1 MLPSYNRRLERRS
14 CIDRTSSSLSPWSSC
29 FGHFFFVFLPSLRSI
44 SAAFPPLFRRLVV
57 VVFVIASAVIVFGQ
71 QTQRGQCPVEQ
82 GISVRSSVCLY
93 ELTYFLTSVR
103 PLCPLQDSSPPRPN
117 LLWSQ
122 GPIPSKLPLARGP
135 SCSPRSHSAPVI
147 TPVIT
152 VGEKKK
158 IQLHTCTTSKQ
169 IELESRG

>member
-1 MLPSYNRRLERRS
+1 MIVVNVVIIIPSAVVVAAV
-14 CIDRTSSSLSPWSSC
+14 TSSD
-29 FGHFFFVFLPSLRSI
+29 
-44 SAAFPPLFRRLVV
+44 VV
-57 VVFVIASAVIVFGQ
+57 VVIVVVPSADIVVDVFVIASAVIVFGQ

-122 GPIPSKLPLARGP
+122 GPIPSKLPCTPFLGP
-135 SCSPRSHSAPVI
+135 MLQSPRPPP
-147 TPVIT
+147 TPDPHPP
-152 VGEKKK
+152 
-158 IQLHTCTTSKQ
+158 L
-169 IELESRG
+169 

>member
-1 MLPSYNRRLERRS
+1 MIVVNVVIIIPSAVVVVAV
-14 CIDRTSSSLSPWSSC
+14 TSSD
-29 FGHFFFVFLPSLRSI
+29 VVVVIVVVPSADI
-44 SAAFPPLFRRLVV
+44 VV
-57 VVFVIASAVIVFGQ
+57 VDVVFVIASAVIVFGQ

-122 GPIPSKLPLARGP
+122 GPIPSKLP
-135 SCSPRSHSAPVI
+135 CSP
-147 TPVIT
+147 
-152 VGEKKK
+152 
-158 IQLHTCTTSKQ
+158 LHPSKPQ
-169 IELESRG
+169 QQHLLS